1 MDRILHGCIAL
12 ATPISAS
19 LVLQH
24 TMSRAS
30 SCPSLL
36 PSSRVMRVNHVAA
49 AVKEDDD
56 DEDDD
61 EDDDDHDDDVGR
73 EGCGHGAGAGAGAGG
88 CGGDGGGK
96 YRWAKDCGRGPCKQT
111 G

>member
-30 SCPSLL
+30 SCPSSLS
-36 PSSRVMRVNHVAA
+36 SSRVMRVNHVAA
-49 AVKEDDD
+49 AVKE
-56 DEDDD
+56 EDDD

-73 EGCGHGAGAGAGAGG
+73 EGCGHGAGAGAGG

-96 YRWAKDCGRGPCKQT
+96 CWWAKDCGRGPCKQT